1 MEDKQGMNV
10 KIILL
15 TGTAVAAAVVGL
27 TSWVY
32 AQDPDFPK
40 THIKL
45 ILGFAPGT
53 GSDILGRVLVDKL
66 SRELPPGVVAENRP
80 GAGGRIGTKQVVD
93 AQPDGHTV
101 VLGTNATLIVGPL
114 LSANAPYRA
123 ERDLAPISMVGRT
136 NMVLVVSAEKGPKTL
151 DELVERLRKEHLTF
165 ASAGAGTMGHLSSEL
180 LLMAAKAKA
189 GHVAYRGS
197 SQSLTD
203 VLRGEVAFAIDTAV
217 AVLPFTQ
224 NGTLRALAVT
234 GTDRLKT
241 LPDIKTFGEQGMLG
255 LEIYAWWA
263 VLAPAATPAGVVK
276 KLGDEIEKAV
286 AAEDVRARMKTMEVE
301 PLILRGENLR
311 AFMVK
316 ETAFWENFVSKS
328 GLRIN

>member
-1 MEDKQGMNV
+1 MKSARCLFAPVGMV
-10 KIILL
+10 ALL
-15 TGTAVAAAVVGL
+15 LGFATLVHAQSGT
-27 TSWVY
+27 
-32 AQDPDFPK
+32 FPT

-45 ILGFAPGT
+45 VLGFAPGT

-66 SRELPPGVVAENRP
+66 SPALPPGLVAENRP
-80 GAGGRIGTKQVVD
+80 GAGGRIATKQVID
-93 AQPDGHTV
+93 AAPDGHTL

-114 LSANAPYRA
+114 LSAKVPYRA
-123 ERDLAPISMVGRT
+123 ETELAPISMVGRT
-136 NMVLVVSAEKGPKTL
+136 NMVLVTSAENGPKTL
-151 DELVERLRKEHLTF
+151 DDLVARLRAQPLTF

-180 LLMAAKAKA
+180 LLLAAQAKA

-217 AVLPFTQ
+217 AALPFIQ

-234 GTDRLKT
+234 GTERLKA
-241 LPDIKTFGEQGMLG
+241 LPDVQTFSEQGMSG

-263 VLAPAATPAGVVK
+263 VLAPAGTPAAVVG
-276 KLGDEIEKAV
+276 KLGNEIEQAV
-286 AAEDVRARMKTMEVE
+286 AADDVRARMKTMEIE
-301 PLILRGENLR
+301 PVVLRGDALR

-316 ETAFWENFVSKS
+316 ETAFWQDFVDKS
-328 GLRIN
+328 GLRVN

>member
-1 MEDKQGMNV
+1 MTSRVWLGSA
-10 KIILL
+10 
-15 TGTAVAAAVVGL
+15 AVAAALSL
-27 TSWVY
+27 TSLVQ
-32 AQDPDFPK
+32 AQGLDFPK

-66 SRELPPGVVAENRP
+66 SPALPPGVVAENRP
-80 GAGGRIGTKQVVD
+80 GAGGRIATKQVVD
-93 AQPDGHTV
+93 AAPDGHTV
-101 VLGTNATLIVGPL
+101 VLGTNATLIVGPI

-123 ERDLAPISMVGRT
+123 EKDLAPISMVGRT
-136 NMVLVVSAEKGPKTL
+136 NMVLVVSAEKGTKTL
-151 DELVERLRKEHLTF
+151 DELVAKLRREHLTF

-180 LLMAAKAKA
+180 LLLAANAKA

-203 VLRGEVAFAIDTAV
+203 VLRGEVSFAVDTAV
-217 AVLPFTQ
+217 AVLPFVQ

-234 GTDRLKT
+234 GTQRLKA
-241 LPDIKTFGEQGMLG
+241 LPDVKTFAEQGVAG

-263 VLAPAATPAGVVK
+263 VLAPAATPAGVLK
-276 KLGDEIEKAV
+276 KLGDEIEKAT
-286 AAEDVRARMKTMEVE
+286 ASDDVRARMQTMEVE
-301 PLILRGENLR
+301 PLILRGESLR

-316 ETAFWENFVSKS
+316 ETAFWQDFVNKS

>member
-1 MEDKQGMNV
+1 MKVSCVRLAG
-10 KIILL
+10 
-15 TGTAVAAAVVGL
+15 AAIASSLAALPGL
-27 TSWVY
+27 TL
-32 AQDPDFPK
+32 AQGVEFPK

-45 ILGFAPGT
+45 VLGFAPGT
-53 GSDILGRVLVDKL
+53 GSDILGRLLIDKL
-66 SRELPPGVVAENRP
+66 SPALPPGVVAENRP
-80 GAGGRIGTKQVVD
+80 GAGGRIATKQVVD
-93 AQPDGHTV
+93 ATPDGHTL
-101 VLGTNATLIVGPL
+101 VLGTNATLIVGPT
-114 LSANAPYRA
+114 LSTHATYRA
-123 ERDLAPISMVGRT
+123 DKDLAPISMVGRT
-136 NMVLVVSAEKGPKTL
+136 NMVLVVSAEKGPMTL
-151 DELVERLRKEHLTF
+151 VELVAKLGKDHLTF

-180 LLMAAKAKA
+180 LLLAAKAKA

-217 AVLPFTQ
+217 AVLPFIQ

-234 GTDRLKT
+234 GMERLKA
-241 LPDIKTFGEQGMLG
+241 LPDIKTFGEQGIPG

-263 VLAPAATPAGVVK
+263 VLAPATTPAGVVK

-301 PLILRGENLR
+301 PINLRGEDLR
-311 AFMVK
+311 AFMIK
-316 ETAFWENFVSKS
+316 ETAFWQDFVNKS